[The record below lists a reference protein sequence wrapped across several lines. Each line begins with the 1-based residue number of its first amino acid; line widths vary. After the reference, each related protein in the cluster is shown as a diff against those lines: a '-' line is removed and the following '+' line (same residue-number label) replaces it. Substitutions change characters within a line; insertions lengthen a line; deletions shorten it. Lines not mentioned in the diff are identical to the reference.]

1 MFFVRHCRF
10 HFTVVAITTALLA
23 STPCAADE
31 ISTRLDIDFAGS
43 STLHDFEGSA
53 AQITLIMT
61 PDAGDTGTWS
71 ADVEVPVATLDT
83 GGDGRDENMREMFDA
98 THFPTIRAALRNV
111 DPDTVRETRKLPFM
125 LVIRDVEH
133 ETIAAV
139 SNWRGDD
146 EEISFDISFEISLKK
161 FGLEAPGLFFI
172 RVGDRVTVTVHATVS
187 RT

>member
-1 MFFVRHCRF
+1 MFFIRHCRF
-10 HFTVVAITTALLA
+10 HFAVVAITAAMLA

-31 ISTRLDIDFAGS
+31 ISARLEINFAAK

-53 AQITLIMT
+53 SQITVVMT
-61 PDAGDTGTWS
+61 AEPGDTGLWS
-71 ADVEVPVATLDT
+71 TDVEVPVATLDT
-83 GGDGRDENMREMFDA
+83 GSDSRDENMREMFDA
-98 THFPTIRAALRNV
+98 DHFPTIRAVLRNV
-111 DPDTVRETRKLPFM
+111 DPDAVRESRKLPFV

-146 EEISFDISFEISLKK
+146 EEVRFDISFEISLKK
-161 FGLEAPGLFFI
+161 FGLEAPGILFI
-172 RVGDRVTVTVHATVS
+172 RVADRVTVTVHATVR

>member
-10 HFTVVAITTALLA
+10 HFAVVAVTAAMLA

-31 ISTRLDIDFAGS
+31 ISARLEISFAAK

-53 AQITLIMT
+53 PQITLIMT
-61 PDAGDTGTWS
+61 PESGDAGLWS
-71 ADVEVPVATLDT
+71 ADAEVPVATLDT
-83 GGDGRDENMREMFDA
+83 GSDSRDENMREMFDA
-98 THFPTIRAALRNV
+98 AHFPTIRAVLGNV
-111 DPDTVRETRKLPFM
+111 DPDAVRESRTLPFV

-146 EEISFDISFEISLKK
+146 EEVSFDVSFEISLEK
-161 FGLEAPGLFFI
+161 FGLEAPGILFI
-172 RVGDRVTVTVHATVS
+172 RVADRVTVTVHATVS